1 MLDDV
6 VVVEAV
12 ILGLGFSL
20 SFHCQRDG
28 NNTSEVSLISGLFCH
43 CQKFNKLF
51 DVDSEVGILVEVA
64 VFVVEAVVVA
74 VVVVVL
80 VEV

>member
-28 NNTSEVSLISGLFCH
+28 NNTSSEVSLISGLFCH
-43 CQKFNKLF
+43 CQKFNELV
-51 DVDSEVGILVEVA
+51 DVDSEVGILEEVA
-64 VFVVEAVVVA
+64 VFVTEIVVVA
-74 VVVVVL
+74 VL

>member
-6 VVVEAV
+6 VVVEAL

-43 CQKFNKLF
+43 CQKFNELV
-51 DVDSEVGILVEVA
+51 DVDSEVGILLEVA
-64 VFVVEAVVVA
+64 VFVTEI